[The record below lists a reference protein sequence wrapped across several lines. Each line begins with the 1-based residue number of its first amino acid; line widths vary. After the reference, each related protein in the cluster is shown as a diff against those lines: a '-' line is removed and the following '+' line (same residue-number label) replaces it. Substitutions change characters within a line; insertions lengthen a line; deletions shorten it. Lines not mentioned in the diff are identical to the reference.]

1 SSDKALARTPTRG
14 VHLHSTQLRPLHRTH
29 LRAARRVWRMVV
41 LATHTPLTRVRPGPH
56 AAATRVIMLSGCANG
71 AGVMACADV
80 PSNKAKVA
88 AVNHLIIVD
97 LR

>member
-1 SSDKALARTPTRG
+1 
-14 VHLHSTQLRPLHRTH
+14 
-29 LRAARRVWRMVV
+29 MVV

-97 LR
+97 LRCRLEGTHSNTRGWSSN